1 MSSFTHIRTSEKNH
15 AKVVE
20 LTRKYGFGAE
30 NVAARVALATSLASG
45 KRMDLDE
52 IQNSAGKQYRTTVLF
67 GKHTETYVSMVAV
80 KYGLQR
86 TNKDVP
92 KLIKM
97 HIDDGIEQMHK
108 VLIDGSNLEP
118 FEHLAS
124 HIDRGVT
131 ANLNL
136 VIQ

>member
-20 LTRKYGFGAE
+20 LTRKFGFGAE

-45 KRMDLDE
+45 KRMDLNE
-52 IQNSAGKQYRTTVLF
+52 IQNSAGKQYRTTILF

-80 KYGLQR
+80 KYGLHR

-92 KLIKM
+92 RLIKM
-97 HIDDGIEQMHK
+97 HIDDGIEQLH
-108 VLIDGSNLEP
+108 SR
-118 FEHLAS
+118 HLSQQSSDPSEALMS
-124 HIDRGVT
+124 AVGQGLLK
-131 ANLNL
+131 LN
-136 VIQ
+136 